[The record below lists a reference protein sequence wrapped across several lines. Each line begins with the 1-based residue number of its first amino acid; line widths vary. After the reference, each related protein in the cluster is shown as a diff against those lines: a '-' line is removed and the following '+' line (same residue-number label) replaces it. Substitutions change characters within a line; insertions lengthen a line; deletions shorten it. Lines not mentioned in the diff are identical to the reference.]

1 MFDPSGRRVLITG
14 APSGLGAA
22 LAMGLA
28 EQGAVIGL
36 AARRPDRLDA
46 VLAEVRRH
54 SPDSRAW
61 GRLDLADLDGIDAFA
76 HTASTTSAGWTCW

>member
-14 APSGLGAA
+14 ASSGLGAA

-46 VLAEVRRH
+46 VLAEALAVQLVEAEQRRVLL
-54 SPDSRAW
+54 
-61 GRLDLADLDGIDAFA
+61 GRLLQYDLRVEVFLREPVEE
-76 HTASTTSAGWTCW
+76 